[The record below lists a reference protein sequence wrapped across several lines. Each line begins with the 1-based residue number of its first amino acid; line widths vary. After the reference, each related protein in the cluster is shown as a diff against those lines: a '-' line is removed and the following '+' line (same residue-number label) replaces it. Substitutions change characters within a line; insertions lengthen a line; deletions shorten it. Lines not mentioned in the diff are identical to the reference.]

1 MNRCFAD
8 TSYFLALV
16 NPQDVAHKAA
26 VEQTKIYGHAIVTTS
41 AILGELGNHLSH
53 SNNRALFL
61 ETVQRLRAAQTAQ
74 ILHVDERLFDAGIA
88 LFSSRSDKD
97 WSLTDCISF
106 VVMEEQAISE
116 ALSTDHHFEQ
126 AGFTLLLGNA

>member
-16 NPQDVAHKAA
+16 NPQDVAHRAA
-26 VEQTKIYGHAIVTTS
+26 VERTKTYGHAILTTS
-41 AILGELGNHLSH
+41 AVVGELGNHLSH
-53 SNNRALFL
+53 SSNRALFL
-61 ETVQRLRAAQTAQ
+61 ETVHRLRAAQSAQ
-74 ILHVDERLFDAGIA
+74 IVHVDERLFEAGIT
-88 LFSSRSDKD
+88 LFRSRSDKD

-106 VVMEEQAISE
+106 VVMQEHAITE

-126 AGFTLLLGNA
+126 AGFSVLLGIS